1 MQRHIALVTLV
12 LAVASVAAP
21 QSKNDFEYW
30 DANSNGDL
38 TCAEAEGRDEGLRL
52 PAYQDNRDRT
62 GTIFEW
68 LERKRSSD
76 TDRDGMACDSSANP
90 NGYIPGS
97 STTITSETAS
107 DKCDAA
113 ETWMGLLVCAE
124 PARRT
129 GYSRDAYG
137 SAYGRL
143 EDEIVAGLP
152 QVGGKVYTPYTC
164 TPFDIEADGTAATD
178 IEHIVALAEAHDSG
192 ITAGDRRALASDPL
206 NLTIAV
212 PSVNQ
217 NEKGDRDA
225 GEWGPLENR
234 GWYAAQ
240 VVAVKRKYGLT
251 VDPAERDALAQ
262 MLRND
267 ASRTVTCLQET

>member
-1 MQRHIALVTLV
+1 MQRHVALAAFA
-12 LAVASVAAP
+12 LAFASVAAG
-21 QSKNDFEYW
+21 QTKDDFEYW

-62 GTIFEW
+62 GTIYQW

-76 TDRDGMACDSSANP
+76 TDRDGMACDGSSNP
-90 NGYIPGS
+90 NGYLPGG
-97 STTITSETAS
+97 STTVTSESIS
-107 DKCDAA
+107 DDCATA
-113 ETWMGLLVCAE
+113 ETWMGLRVCDE
-124 PARRT
+124 PGRRT
-129 GYSRDAYG
+129 GYSRDDYG
-137 SAYGRL
+137 SAYRRL

-152 QVGGKVYTPYTC
+152 QVGGQVYTPYTC
-164 TPFDIEADGTAATD
+164 TLFAVLEDGTAATD

-192 ITAGDRRALASDPL
+192 IAAGDRRAIASDLL

-217 NEKGDRDA
+217 NDKGARDA
-225 GEWGPLENR
+225 GEWGPLKNR

-240 VVAVKRKYGLT
+240 VIAVKQRYGLT
-251 VDPAERDALAQ
+251 VDPAERDALAE

-267 ASRTVTCLQET
+267 VSRTVTCVQEK